1 MSVQKRA
8 LFLLLLLAVLLA
20 AALGLW
26 IHSHTPSSGT
36 PYARI
41 TQDGTLLYEINLDTV
56 EAPYVLQITDESGAY
71 NQIEVSHGQIRMS
84 QASCPDQIC
93 IHTGWIETD
102 ALPIVCL
109 PNRVVIEIFYSKEAS
124 P

>member
-20 AALGLW
+20 AAGLW
-26 IHSHTPSSGT
+26 IHSRTPSSGT
-36 PYARI
+36 PYALI
-41 TQDGTLLYEINLDTV
+41 TQDGMLLYEINLDTV
-56 EAPYVLQITDESGAY
+56 ETPYFLQITDEAGAD

-109 PNRVVIEIFYSKEAS
+109 PNRIVIEIFYSKEVS

>member
-8 LFLLLLLAVLLA
+8 LFLLLLLAALLA
-20 AALGLW
+20 AAGLW
-26 IHSHTPSSGT
+26 IHFRTPSSGT
-36 PYARI
+36 PYAKI
-41 TQDGTLLYEINLDTV
+41 TQDGTLLYEINLSTV
-56 EAPYVLQITDESGAY
+56 ETPYFLQITDESGAY
-71 NQIEVSHGQIRMS
+71 NQIEVSSGRIRMS

-109 PNRVVIEIFYSKEAS
+109 PNRVVIEIIYSKEAA

>member
-20 AALGLW
+20 AAGLW
-26 IHSHTPSSGT
+26 IQSRTPSSGT

-56 EAPYVLQITDESGAY
+56 ETPYFLQITDEAGAY
-71 NQIEVSHGQIRMS
+71 NQIEVSHGQICMS

-109 PNRVVIEIFYSKEAS
+109 PNRIVIEIFYSKEVS

>member
-20 AALGLW
+20 AAGLW
-26 IHSHTPSSGT
+26 IHSRTPSSGT

-56 EAPYVLQITDESGAY
+56 ETPYFLQITDEAGAY

-84 QASCPDQIC
+84 QASCRTRSAFIPGGSKRMHCLSFVCQ
-93 IHTGWIETD
+93 TG
-102 ALPIVCL
+102 
-109 PNRVVIEIFYSKEAS
+109 S
-124 P
+124 

>member
-8 LFLLLLLAVLLA
+8 LFLLLLLAVRLA
-20 AALGLW
+20 AAGLW
-26 IHSHTPSSGT
+26 IHSRTPSSGT

-56 EAPYVLQITDESGAY
+56 ETPYFLQITDEAGAY

-109 PNRVVIEIFYSKEAS
+109 PNRIVIEIFYSKEVS